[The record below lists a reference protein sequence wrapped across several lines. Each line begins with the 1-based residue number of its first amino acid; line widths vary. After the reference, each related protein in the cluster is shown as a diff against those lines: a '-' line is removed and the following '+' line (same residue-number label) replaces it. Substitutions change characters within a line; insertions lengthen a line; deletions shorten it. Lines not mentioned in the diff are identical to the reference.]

1 MSIGS
6 GPACTVK
13 ISDCRPFDLPTLRS
27 RWTGS
32 TRSREASGPG
42 ALEASPGSD
51 RTQPALLLTAHLQ
64 FDLQPGQ
71 KIRVLNVHI
80 KSPNEDEGLPVVAT
94 MGANSEMFL
103 LSP

>member
-6 GPACTVK
+6 GPAGTVK
-13 ISDCRPFDLPTLRS
+13 IRDCRPFDLPTLRS
-27 RWTGS
+27 RLPVDTVPSSWDGV
-32 TRSREASGPG
+32 
-42 ALEASPGSD
+42 LEASPGSD
-51 RTQPALLLTAHLQ
+51 STQPALLRTANLQ

-103 LSP
+103 LPP